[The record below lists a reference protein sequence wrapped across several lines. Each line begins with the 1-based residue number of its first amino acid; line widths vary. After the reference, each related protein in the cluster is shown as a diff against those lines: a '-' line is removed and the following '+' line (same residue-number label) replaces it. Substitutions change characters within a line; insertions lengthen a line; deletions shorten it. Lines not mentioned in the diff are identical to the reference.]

1 MGNLNALCA
10 WSAVSV
16 GMQDKEMF
24 SVGGKI
30 NHLCRDLVKE
40 ALLTKAA
47 NLLHSCPITSGGA
60 IVSEDSELCRICV
73 VALALGL

>member
-1 MGNLNALCA
+1 
-10 WSAVSV
+10 
-16 GMQDKEMF
+16 MQDKEMF

-47 NLLHSCPITSGGA
+47 NLLHSCRITSGGA
-60 IVSEDSELCRICV
+60 VVS
-73 VALALGL
+73 GF